1 MTSAV
6 MPTKATAEI
15 AQWTPTQELSEQEQQ
30 IVKRMSRN
38 GKLFAFLRLNR
49 HKLID
54 ETFQSELAFMYRQTG
69 AGKMAIAPG
78 LMAMAILLQ
87 GYMGVSDATMVE
99 LTVFDLRVQMVLGW
113 LGHSEPAFSQGALYE
128 FRQRL
133 MRHQMDRRL
142 LEKTVEVAR
151 GQQELGE
158 RSLKTLLRVAIDSKP
173 LEGAGRVEDTINL
186 VGHAARKVMMC
197 VAKLLGRSKQQVY
210 REAGIPLLL
219 EKSVKKGLDVDWSE
233 AGQKKKALR
242 TLLKQVES
250 MLSWLKKNLP
260 EEMEEEPL
268 KQHIQTLEQIRKQ
281 DLEPDPEGGGMRVRQ
296 QVAEE
301 RRVSVEDGEMRHGR
315 KSKSKRFNGFK
326 QHVATELDEEL
337 ILACAVT
344 PANRPEAEAT
354 PALEKDMEKQGVK
367 IGELHIDRGYINSS
381 VVENVLEERGEVL
394 SKPWKASNGELFTKS
409 EFRLDMKSRTITCPA
424 GKTMHFELGRKVEF
438 DAKDC
443 DACPLRVKCTQ
454 SQAGQGRTVAIS
466 ENEELQHKLR
476 KLMKTPAG
484 RERLRKRVGVE
495 HRQAHLARRQGRRA
509 RYRGVRK
516 NVFDLRRAASIQNLE
531 TWQRRLELSQQ
542 QVG

>member
-1 MTSAV
+1 MTLAV
-6 MPTKATAEI
+6 SPPKVTGEI
-15 AQWTPTQELSEQEQQ
+15 ARWTPPRELNEQEQQ
-30 IVKRMSRN
+30 IVERMSRN

-49 HKLID
+49 HKLMD
-54 ETFQSELAFMYRQTG
+54 EAFQAELASMYRQTG
-69 AGKMAIAPG
+69 AGKVAIAPG

-87 GYMGVSDATMVE
+87 GYMGVSDATLVE

-113 LGHSEPAFSQGALYE
+113 LGHSEPAFSQGSLYE

-133 MRHQMDRRL
+133 MRNQMDRRL

-151 GQQELGE
+151 EQKEFGE
-158 RSLKTLLRVAIDSKP
+158 RKLKTLLRVAIDSKP

-197 VAKLLGRSKQQVY
+197 VAKLLGCSKQQAC

-219 EKSVKKGLDVDWSE
+219 EKSIKKGLDVDWSE
-233 AGQKKKALR
+233 AGQKKKALQA
-242 TLLKQVES
+242 LLEQVES
-250 MLSWLKKNLP
+250 MMSWLRKNLA

-268 KQHIQTLEQIRKQ
+268 REHVQTLEQIRKQ
-281 DLEPDPEGGGMRVRQ
+281 DLEPDPEGGGVRVRQ

-326 QHVATELDEEL
+326 QHVATALDEEL

-367 IGELHIDRGYINSS
+367 IDELHIDRGYINSS
-381 VVENVLEERGEVL
+381 IVDSVLEEGGEVL
-394 SKPWKASNGELFTKS
+394 SKPWKARNGELFAKS
-409 EFRLDMKSRTITCPA
+409 DFKIDMRSRTITCPE
-424 GKTMHFELGRKVEF
+424 GKTMRFELGKTVEF
-438 DAKDC
+438 ATKDC
-443 DACPLRVKCTQ
+443 ETCPLREKCTQ
-454 SQAGQGRTVAIS
+454 AQIGQGRTVAIS
-466 ENEELQHKLR
+466 EDEALQHKLR

-495 HRQAHLARRQGRRA
+495 HRQAHIARRQGRRA

-531 TWQRRLELSQQ
+531 TWQRHLELSQQ